1 MPLHLILIMT
11 AAIAF
16 MLWLALGDGG
26 AAELCELQ
34 AETDAHAHPDL
45 LHADNDVE
53 VRRPAA

>member
-16 MLWLALGDGG
+16 MLWLAFQDDGE
-26 AAELCELQ
+26 AELGEL
-34 AETDAHAHPDL
+34 EGDADTHPDL
-45 LHADNDVE
+45 RFADNDAE